1 MQNKKGKISKFKR
14 DVQTLQE
21 NTDPDKFEEKLETLR
36 NKEIKVLLFDE
47 FLRETNNQK
56 EGNQPLTK
64 FFGKK

>member
-1 MQNKKGKISKFKR
+1 M
-14 DVQTLQE
+14 LQD

-56 EGNQPLTK
+56 ECNQPLTK
-64 FFGKK
+64 YFGKK